1 MKACRIVNP
10 RRAEPF
16 EIPDP
21 VAQSGEATIE
31 IRRIGLCG
39 TDLKTYLGT
48 NPIVT
53 YPRVIGHEIGAV
65 LEHDAEIGG
74 RHFPEG
80 TVVTVNPYTVCGKC
94 PSCRA
99 NRPNACRENQTLGNQ
114 RDGAARE
121 RLAIAVDRIV
131 PVSDL
136 SVDQAACIEPLSVGF
151 HAVRRAEVS
160 REDTVLIIGAGMIG
174 LGVVAGCAARG
185 ARTIVADL
193 SDAKLATAKK
203 LGATITLNVRN
214 RSLVDDVH
222 ALTDG
227 DGADVVVE
235 AVGTVKTYQDAVTAA
250 AFSGRVVYIGYAAED
265 VPFTTKLFVM
275 KELDIRGSRNAT
287 MEDFHHV
294 AEEIRYGTIKVEEI
308 ITHRFAMD
316 EIDDAL
322 RTWAGK
328 ADEVTKIL
336 VEVNSHR

>member
-1 MKACRIVNP
+1 MKACRIVTPGLAEAHDLPNP
-10 RRAEPF
+10 VVNP
-16 EIPDP
+16 
-21 VAQSGEATIE
+21 GEAMIE
-31 IRRIGLCG
+31 VQRVGLCG

-48 NPIVT
+48 NPIVG

-65 LEHDAEIGG
+65 LEHDTEI
-74 RHFPEG
+74 RG
-80 TVVTVNPYTVCGKC
+80 TVYPRGAVVTVNPYTVCGKC

-114 RDGAARE
+114 RDGAACE
-121 RLAIAVDRIV
+121 RFAIAVDRIV
-131 PVSDL
+131 PVPDL

-151 HAVRRAEVS
+151 HAVRRAEV
-160 REDTVLIIGAGMIG
+160 RQEDTVLIIGAGMIG
-174 LGVVAGCAARG
+174 LGVVAGCVARG

-193 SDAKLATAKK
+193 SDAKLATAKN

-294 AEEIRYGTIKVEEI
+294 AEAIRSGTIRVEEI
-308 ITHRFAMD
+308 ITHRFAM
-316 EIDDAL
+316 EKIDDAL
-322 RTWAGK
+322 RTWADK
-328 ADEVTKIL
+328 PDEVTKIV
-336 VEVNSHR
+336 VEAD